1 MNPKRN
7 RSRDIGFYMLILV
20 LIACTVFTVLNTEE
34 PDKMSYAEVKDLF
47 TEKKVESFVYDGTK
61 NLLTMKVRDSSA
73 KKGIKEVS
81 YEMYSFS
88 LFYEDLGETIE
99 QQYKDGTI
107 KDYQIEP
114 VRSSWWL
121 QLIPYALLFGLMIF
135 WIVMMTRANGG
146 GVGGGVNKFGK
157 ARTRLGSEEKNR
169 KTFADVAGADEEKE
183 ELQELVEF
191 LKNPRAFTDMGARIP
206 KGVLL
211 VGPPGTGKTLLAKA
225 VAGEAGVQFLSIS
238 GSDFVELY
246 VGVGASRVRDLFDQ
260 AKKVAPAI
268 IFIDEIDAVGR
279 QRGSGLGGGHDEREQ
294 TLNQLLVE
302 MDGFGN
308 NEGVIVMAATNR
320 ADILDNAL
328 LRPGRFDRQVYV
340 GLPDIKGREA
350 ILKIHARGKV
360 LAEDVDLNSIAKGT
374 PGFSGADLENLMNEA
389 ALLAVRRKHR
399 FVTMADCEEAILKV
413 EMGPEKKSRKMS
425 DKAKRLTAYHESGHA
440 VAGKYLKNVDP
451 VHYIT
456 IIPRGMAGGFTLF
469 RPQEDLENFKS
480 KSEMFE
486 NIVMALGGRIS
497 EKLFLDD
504 ISTGASGDIQ
514 QASNIARSMVMR
526 YGMSDKLGPIL
537 YDSSDHSIFIGRDF
551 GTTKSYS
558 EETAGLIDE
567 EVKRIFDE
575 ASALCEKILTE
586 HADELKAIAEYLLV
600 HETMDKEE
608 FDYYFEH
615 HEFMPESEKAA
626 RKAQIDSTIERPA
639 RKIARFDDE
648 PVVDPTAGICDEPE
662 KTEAQSEDKNE

>member
-514 QASNIARSMVMR
+514 QASSIARSMVMR

-662 KTEAQSEDKNE
+662 KTEDQSEDKNE

>member
-1 MNPKRN
+1 
-7 RSRDIGFYMLILV
+7 MLILV

-662 KTEAQSEDKNE
+662 KTEDQSEDKNE

>member
-121 QLIPYALLFGLMIF
+121 QLIPYVLLFGLMIF

-514 QASNIARSMVMR
+514 QASSIARSMVMR

-626 RKAQIDSTIERPA
+626 RKAQNDNTIERPA

-648 PVVDPTAGICDEPE
+648 PVVDPTAGISDEPE
-662 KTEAQSEDKNE
+662 KTEDQSEDKKE